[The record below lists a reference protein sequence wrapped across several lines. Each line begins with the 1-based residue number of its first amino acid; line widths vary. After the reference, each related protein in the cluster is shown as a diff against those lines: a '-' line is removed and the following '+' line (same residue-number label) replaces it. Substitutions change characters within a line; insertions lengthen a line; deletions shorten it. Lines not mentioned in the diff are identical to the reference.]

1 MVSKLLCY
9 DRSFDTVLLA
19 ITRAALSHELKPV
32 MQRRIKVHFD
42 LPKDI
47 HFMCFHHVLNQ
58 RLLVVSD
65 MKRLGI
71 VMIDRTAAVGWNQES
86 CPTLSRKTKYHERM

>member
-1 MVSKLLCY
+1 
-9 DRSFDTVLLA
+9 
-19 ITRAALSHELKPV
+19 
-32 MQRRIKVHFD
+32 

-71 VMIDRTAAVGWNQES
+71 VMIDRTAAVGWNQ
-86 CPTLSRKTKYHERM
+86 